1 MVSVSTAA
9 ESVSKN
15 GHEEGAVMKIRIKF
29 QKQGTVRFIGH
40 LDVMRY
46 FQKVMRRAEVDI
58 RYSEGFSPH
67 QIMSFASPLSVGLI
81 SHAEYVD
88 IDVNSSGNS
97 TGMVRRLNEVSAEGL
112 EVLSYRELPETAK
125 NAMSLVAAA
134 DYTFWFKEGFE
145 PEDGSSVEEFFGKF
159 LTFCK
164 SETIPFV
171 KQTKKGERTVDLRPL
186 ICEARIAERKEYV
199 PAMVA
204 DWYPD
209 LENETVEEE
218 KQAEGICVF
227 LRLLSGSAANGKPEQ
242 VLQAFYESLGLTYRP
257 FAIQVEREELY
268 ADEGAEGAPEYVP
281 LEAYGSEIV

>member
-1 MVSVSTAA
+1 
-9 ESVSKN
+9 
-15 GHEEGAVMKIRIKF
+15 MKIRIKF

-67 QIMSFASPLSVGLI
+67 QIMSFASPLSV
-81 SHAEYVD
+81 
-88 IDVNSSGNS
+88 
-97 TGMVRRLNEVSAEGL
+97 
-112 EVLSYRELPETAK
+112 VLSYRELPETAK

-164 SETIPFV
+164 NETIPFV

-268 ADEGAEGAPEYVP
+268 ADEGAEGTPEYVP

>member
-1 MVSVSTAA
+1 
-9 ESVSKN
+9 
-15 GHEEGAVMKIRIKF
+15 MKIRIKF
-29 QKQGTVRFIGH
+29 QKQGNVRFIGH

-46 FQKVMRRAEVDI
+46 FQKVMRRGEVDI

-97 TGMVRRLNEVSAEGL
+97 TEMVRRLNEVSAEGL

-145 PEDGSSVEEFFGKF
+145 PEDGSSVEEFFKKF

-186 ICEARIAERKEYV
+186 ICEARIAERKNYI

-209 LENETVEEE
+209 LENETVEDE
-218 KQAEGICVF
+218 KQAGGICVF

-281 LEAYGSEIV
+281 LEAYGSEIL

>member
-1 MVSVSTAA
+1 
-9 ESVSKN
+9 
-15 GHEEGAVMKIRIKF
+15 MKIRIKF

-134 DYTFWFKEGFE
+134 DYTFWFKEGFA
-145 PEDGSSVEEFFGKF
+145 PEDGSSV
-159 LTFCK
+159 
-164 SETIPFV
+164 IPDILQKRDNSV
-171 KQTKKGERTVDLRPL
+171 
-186 ICEARIAERKEYV
+186 CEADEKGR
-199 PAMVA
+199 
-204 DWYPD
+204 
-209 LENETVEEE
+209 EN
-218 KQAEGICVF
+218 
-227 LRLLSGSAANGKPEQ
+227 RGSA
-242 VLQAFYESLGLTYRP
+242 S
-257 FAIQVEREELY
+257 
-268 ADEGAEGAPEYVP
+268 AD
-281 LEAYGSEIV
+281 L

>member
-1 MVSVSTAA
+1 
-9 ESVSKN
+9 
-15 GHEEGAVMKIRIKF
+15 
-29 QKQGTVRFIGH
+29 
-40 LDVMRY
+40 MRC
-46 FQKVMRRAEVDI
+46 R
-58 RYSEGFSPH
+58 
-67 QIMSFASPLSVGLI
+67 
-81 SHAEYVD
+81 
-88 IDVNSSGNS
+88 
-97 TGMVRRLNEVSAEGL
+97 
-112 EVLSYRELPETAK
+112 
-125 NAMSLVAAA
+125 
-134 DYTFWFKEGFE
+134 WFKEGFV

>member
-1 MVSVSTAA
+1 
-9 ESVSKN
+9 
-15 GHEEGAVMKIRIKF
+15 MKIRIKF

-134 DYTFWFKEGFE
+134 DYTFWFKEGFDNSVCE
-145 PEDGSSVEEFFGKF
+145 ADEKGRENRGSASA
-159 LTFCK
+159 
-164 SETIPFV
+164 
-171 KQTKKGERTVDLRPL
+171 DLRG
-186 ICEARIAERKEYV
+186 ANRGAERV
-199 PAMVA
+199 CSG
-204 DWYPD
+204 D
-209 LENETVEEE
+209 
-218 KQAEGICVF
+218 GR
-227 LRLLSGSAANGKPEQ
+227 RLVSGSGK
-242 VLQAFYESLGLTYRP
+242 
-257 FAIQVEREELY
+257 
-268 ADEGAEGAPEYVP
+268 
-281 LEAYGSEIV
+281 

>member
-1 MVSVSTAA
+1 
-9 ESVSKN
+9 
-15 GHEEGAVMKIRIKF
+15 MKIRIKF

-134 DYTFWFKEGFE
+134 DYTFWFKEGFA

-164 SETIPFV
+164 NETIPFV
-171 KQTKKGERTVDLRPL
+171 KQTKKGERTVDFFLFCSATYFSPL
-186 ICEARIAERKEYV
+186 
-199 PAMVA
+199 
-204 DWYPD
+204 
-209 LENETVEEE
+209 
-218 KQAEGICVF
+218 GICCDQMYLYPVLSIF
-227 LRLLSGSAANGKPEQ
+227 ISIPHTPELLLPSCQCDKLLHFYQSYEGNLSGFCPVRSQRRCPHLHEAWFPHSAASGQ
-242 VLQAFYESLGLTYRP
+242 
-257 FAIQVEREELY
+257 IH
-268 ADEGAEGAPEYVP
+268 
-281 LEAYGSEIV
+281 

>member
-1 MVSVSTAA
+1 
-9 ESVSKN
+9 
-15 GHEEGAVMKIRIKF
+15 MKIRIKF

-134 DYTFWFKEGFE
+134 DYTFWFKEGFA

-164 SETIPFV
+164 NETIPFV

-218 KQAEGICVF
+218 KQAEGVCVF

-257 FAIQVEREELY
+257 FAIRVEREELY

-281 LEAYGSEIV
+281 LEAYGSCLLYTSDAADE

>member
-1 MVSVSTAA
+1 
-9 ESVSKN
+9 
-15 GHEEGAVMKIRIKF
+15 MKIRIKF

-134 DYTFWFKEGFE
+134 DYTFWFKEGFA

-159 LTFCK
+159 LTFRK
-164 SETIPFV
+164 NETIPFV

-268 ADEGAEGAPEYVP
+268 ADEGAEVAPEYVP